1 MTCARC
7 TLRERLT
14 DLLTDPATD
23 HVHADLTPLFDELVG
38 SDRPQTGL
46 SWLRK
51 KPGVGPQILGQMA
64 RSELEVSHAAFH
76 SLPSDRAHDYLRTL
90 LAAVGVLE
98 PFDPRLERMMPWLEE
113 FLATVPAQ
121 HAELL
126 RRYARWHVLRRMRRA
141 AERSQLTQASANGAR
156 RRIRVA
162 AEFLA
167 YLDSHGMT
175 AQSATQ
181 RVLEEFQRH
190 AGRPLQ
196 YERGFIAWLRNT
208 RINTALEIPY
218 VPGPQPQIRVGEE
231 HRWAIVDQL
240 LHDTSIRRYTRIGG
254 LFTLLFA
261 QPLPR
266 IVTTRVDQVA
276 DRGGRVYVT
285 FGAAPVQMPP
295 VVDDLIREHLQHRG
309 KSLYAARGTQW
320 LFPGGNPGQ
329 HLSTENIRAQLVQ
342 LGIRPSDGR
351 KAALFQLVAEVPA
364 PVLAE
369 LVGLTNSKPPDG
381 HNWPDATGGTTSPHE
396 PTDSARAA
404 AGDHEPCAVDQRYR
418 DDCTFQFRTGLD
430 ATRRQQMRT
439 LSPRTRNTEFE
450 KSDTPPC
457 PRRASAPCPRLGCGG
472 LFESSA

>member
-14 DLLTDPATD
+14 DLLTDPATG

-51 KPGVGPQILGQMA
+51 KPGVGPQILRQMA

-261 QPLPR
+261 QPLTR

-320 LFPGGNPGQ
+320 LFPRRQPRPAPEHGEHPSPAGPARDQTLRRPQG
-329 HLSTENIRAQLVQ
+329 RA
-342 LGIRPSDGR
+342 
-351 KAALFQLVAEVPA
+351 VPA
-364 PVLAE
+364 CRRGPR
-369 LVGLTNSKPPDG
+369 
-381 HNWPDATGGTTSPHE
+381 
-396 PTDSARAA
+396 AR
-404 AGDHEPCAVDQRYR
+404 
-418 DDCTFQFRTGLD
+418 
-430 ATRRQQMRT
+430 
-439 LSPRTRNTEFE
+439 
-450 KSDTPPC
+450 
-457 PRRASAPCPRLGCGG
+457 PRRARGPHQQQRRPMGTTGRTRLAGLHRRTNPLTPHAPPPATTNRAPLINVIGTTALFNSELGWTLRADSRCGRCRPG
-472 LFESSA
+472 PETQNLKNLTLPHAPAERRRHAPA